1 MALAILAPWPETPAA
16 IAAAVAC
23 LKAATRMTDA
33 QAERFGPVA
42 ADLVTRY
49 GSSAPQATLNEA
61 VIRTATYL
69 RSRVGSE
76 IIDVKMGPGSV
87 TYGRFNSRDP
97 LRASGAEALLTRFKS
112 RNVGIVG

>member
-1 MALAILAPWPETPAA
+1 MAVAILVPWPGTPAA
-16 IAAAVAC
+16 VAAAVAC
-23 LKAATRMTDA
+23 LTAATTMSVT

-42 ADLVTRY
+42 ADMVTRY
-49 GSSAPQATLNEA
+49 GSAAPQSTLNEA

-69 RSRVGSE
+69 RSRPGSE

-97 LRASGAEALLTRFKS
+97 LRASGAEAILSRFKS
-112 RNVGIVG
+112 RNVGIVK